1 MSRFKSLT
9 AAGIA
14 MFCTYLV
21 SAQDKICVEN
31 DVFAGKVNDI
41 SLSTVRYTPAGKPN
55 QPMLVPL
62 HKVYILFNSD
72 GGYLVPSQMDS
83 TNPNIRTYLSR
94 FFTPGPHTRTKD
106 QVFTT
111 QHNFIEQKIL
121 REDDEFLYW
130 SDNSKM
136 PKKDVAVIIYTDG
149 YAKLLCPVEQAAQIL
164 GTCQKT
170 PLNLGI
176 GNDMVVTNQS
186 TSAGTDAGGKTGADA
201 GNPVEAAPV
210 VQTGSASTPTND
222 EPDSIKSKVKALLGN
237 VRPEEF
243 TEKATKKTVELTG
256 YLAILCNK
264 SASTEDLDKAVSQ
277 AMLLFINDSAVV
289 EISSANRNTIS
300 TKLVKDYLHHLKL
313 IQYDKIEV
321 KWTHVQYVS
330 DLKPGPDGRLY
341 GTVSFEQEF
350 KGYKDGRLVYSDVT
364 IKHAT
369 VILVTY
375 QKVTEGTTQRLWD
388 VRLGDIGVVATKT

>member
-1 MSRFKSLT
+1 ML
-9 AAGIA
+9 
-14 MFCTYLV
+14 CTYLV

-31 DVFAGKVNDI
+31 EVYSGKVSDI
-41 SLSTVRYTPAGKPN
+41 SLSSIRYTPTDKPN
-55 QPMLVPL
+55 QPLLLPL
-62 HKVYILFNSD
+62 HKVTILFNSD

-83 TNPNIRTYLSR
+83 TNPNIRTFMSR

-106 QVFTT
+106 QVFTL
-111 QHNFIEQKIL
+111 QHTLVEEKIVK
-121 REDDEFLYW
+121 EDDAFIYW
-130 SDNSKM
+130 ADGRLG
-136 PKKDVAVIIYTDG
+136 KKEIAAIIYTDG
-149 YAKLLCPVEQAAQIL
+149 YAKLVCPVPQAAAIL
-164 GTCQKT
+164 GSCQRT

-176 GNDMVVTNQS
+176 GNDLVVTNQPAASPDAGTKTATS
-186 TSAGTDAGGKTGADA
+186 TSTPVETGPVLQTGA
-201 GNPVEAAPV
+201 AA
-210 VQTGSASTPTND
+210 AANNE
-222 EPDSIKSKVKALLGN
+222 EPDSIKTKVKALLGN

-243 TEKATKKTVELTG
+243 TEKAEKKTVELTN

-264 SASTEDLDKAVSQ
+264 SASPEDLDKAVSQ
-277 AMLLFINDSAVV
+277 AMLLFINDSVIV
-289 EISSANRNTIS
+289 EISSTNRDNVS
-300 TKLVKDYLHHLKL
+300 RKLIKDYLHHLKL

-350 KGYKDGRLVYSDVT
+350 KGYKDGQLVYSDVT

-375 QKVTEGTTQRLWD
+375 QKVTEGATQRLWD